1 MKILKFI
8 KKIVGNIKRKM
19 TVFLYDRFTKYIIDY
34 KIEGENLRILTNFG
48 DSRLVH
54 NTEENQAKLNQVIV
68 KNKLEIAKKID
79 EYEKNG
85 QERLTVLILNI
96 MLLGISGIFVPLTFF
111 TGSYIVFILSIFL
124 FSFLSLAVSVIT
136 VDYYVL
142 IEEIKNLKNITGY
155 KKENEF
161 NIPRFNIKSIKNE
174 IK

>member
-1 MKILKFI
+1 MKILKIFKKVLNNI
-8 KKIVGNIKRKM
+8 RKKINI
-19 TVFLYDRFTKYIIDY
+19 FLYDKFTKYVIDY
-34 KIEGENLRILTNFG
+34 KKEGEYLRIFTNFG
-48 DSRLVH
+48 DSRIVL
-54 NTEENQAKLNQVIV
+54 NTEENQTKLNQIIV

-79 EYEKNG
+79 EYEKNS
-85 QERLTVLILNI
+85 QERFFVLILNI

-111 TGSYIVFILSIFL
+111 IGSYIVFILSIFL
-124 FSFLSLAVSVIT
+124 FSFLSLAVSIIT

-161 NIPRFNIKSIKNE
+161 NLPKLNIKCLKNE

>member
-1 MKILKFI
+1 MKILKIFKKVLNNI
-8 KKIVGNIKRKM
+8 RKKINI
-19 TVFLYDRFTKYIIDY
+19 FLYDKFTKYVIDY
-34 KIEGENLRILTNFG
+34 KKEGEYLRIFTNFG
-48 DSRLVH
+48 DSRIVL
-54 NTEENQAKLNQVIV
+54 NTEENQTKLNQIIV

-79 EYEKNG
+79 EYEKNS
-85 QERLTVLILNI
+85 QERFFVLILNI

-111 TGSYIVFILSIFL
+111 IGSYIVFILSIFL
-124 FSFLSLAVSVIT
+124 FSFLSLAVSIIT

-161 NIPRFNIKSIKNE
+161 NLPKLNIKSLKNE